1 MFLKRLEI
9 NGFKSFASKTT
20 LDFLID
26 SENHKTH
33 GITVVVGPNGSGKS
47 NIADSLRWV
56 MGEQSMKHLRGK
68 KSEDIIFAGS
78 GKKARLGSAK
88 VTLYLDNCDQ
98 KIPIDFSEVT
108 IARKINRSGE
118 GEYFINGSRVR
129 LQDITDLLAKAGVG
143 KESYAIINQGMADAI
158 LAASPLE
165 RRTIIEDA
173 AGVKQY
179 QIKKERSIRKLDS
192 TRENL
197 ERVKSLVE
205 EIKPH
210 LRMLKRQSDKAAKSE
225 EIFTSLKEKQ
235 IKLFSHLWHNFRDEK
250 QIFDEKKDELG
261 REMMNM
267 QREVDKLLDAINAE
281 EKNNK
286 ENETLAG
293 LEKDSREARVKYN
306 TLERELIITEG
317 RLEIEKEKQASRQ
330 VLEEIK
336 ITSIPVDSLYVKKIV
351 EEIRIDQERLIEK
364 LQKVEKIEELQDIKE
379 FARAIQQRLFE
390 LKADIEK
397 GKKEQN
403 SESEALGA
411 APRASLSDA
420 SEIKKD
426 NSVILELQNKL
437 VQLRKD
443 IKDLENKIREIDE
456 SREKEITE
464 DRNRRQKF
472 FEIERKMRTKQDE
485 LGKLKDQFNDA
496 KISLARVE
504 VREEDLRTDVKSALK
519 IEPEELSKNNEEIN
533 REELEREVARLKIQL
548 EQIGGIDPM
557 VIDEYRETQK
567 RFDFLSTESEDLEKA
582 IGSLREIIKEMEQKI
597 SKEFELAFTEINK
610 EFTKYFKIIFGG
622 GAAHLTKVK
631 VKNRKF
637 KIKKTEEES
646 DLETENIEQNGDD
659 NVEDVENE
667 KDEIGID
674 IFACPPGKRIT
685 SHAMLSG
692 GERSLTSLAL
702 LFAVIAHNPPPFSI
716 LDEVEAALD
725 EANSRRF
732 GRILSEL
739 SKNTQ
744 FVIITHNRE
753 TMRQASM
760 LYGVTMG
767 EDGISKLLSVRLDQV
782 GQGGKIIK

>member
-1 MFLKRLEI
+1 
-9 NGFKSFASKTT
+9 
-20 LDFLID
+20 
-26 SENHKTH
+26 
-33 GITVVVGPNGSGKS
+33 
-47 NIADSLRWV
+47 
-56 MGEQSMKHLRGK
+56 
-68 KSEDIIFAGS
+68 
-78 GKKARLGSAK
+78 
-88 VTLYLDNCDQ
+88 
-98 KIPIDFSEVT
+98 
-108 IARKINRSGE
+108 
-118 GEYFINGSRVR
+118 
-129 LQDITDLLAKAGVG
+129 
-143 KESYAIINQGMADAI
+143 MADAI

-225 EIFTSLKEKQ
+225 EIFNSLKEKQ
-235 IKLFSHLWHNFRDEK
+235 TKLFSYLWHNFSQEK
-250 QIFDEKKDELG
+250 QILDERKDELG

-267 QREVDKLLDAINAE
+267 QREVDKLLDEINTE

-286 ENETLAG
+286 ENENLAK
-293 LEKDSREARVKYN
+293 LEKDSREVRVKYN

-330 VLEEIK
+330 VLEEIR
-336 ITSIPVDSLYVKKIV
+336 ITSIPVDSNYVKKIV
-351 EEIRIDQERLIEK
+351 EEIRTDQEKLIKKIEN
-364 LQKVEKIEELQDIKE
+364 VEKIEELQDIKE
-379 FARAIQQRLFE
+379 LARAIQQRLYE
-390 LKADIEK
+390 LRQDIEK
-397 GKKEQN
+397 GKKEQH
-403 SESEALGA
+403 SESEAPGA
-411 APRASLSDA
+411 APRASLSEA
-420 SEIKKD
+420 SEKD
-426 NSVILELQNKL
+426 SPVILELQNKL
-437 VQLRKD
+437 IQLRKD

-456 SREKEITE
+456 AREREISQ
-464 DRNRRQKF
+464 DRARRQKF

-504 VREEDLRTDVKSALK
+504 VREEDLRNEVKEALK

-533 REELEREVARLKIQL
+533 RDELEREVARLKIQL

-557 VIDEYRETQK
+557 IIDEYRETQK

-622 GAAHLTKVK
+622 GNAHLTKVK
-631 VKNRKF
+631 IKSSKA
-637 KIKKTEEES
+637 KIKEAEVEYSEAGDKENLEDKGDQEEENQEGG
-646 DLETENIEQNGDD
+646 L
-659 NVEDVENE
+659 
-667 KDEIGID
+667 D

-702 LFAVIAHNPPPFSI
+702 LFAVISHNPPPFSI

-732 GRILSEL
+732 GRILTEL
-739 SKNTQ
+739 SQNTQ

-767 EDGISKLLSVRLDQV
+767 EDGISKLLSVKLDQV

>member
-9 NGFKSFASKTT
+9 NGFKSFATKTS
-20 LDFLID
+20 LDFLVD
-26 SENHKTH
+26 SENHKSH

-88 VTLYLDNCDQ
+88 VTLYFDNCDQ

-179 QIKKERSIRKLDS
+179 QIKKERSLRKLDS

-225 EIFTSLKEKQ
+225 ELFKNLKEKQ
-235 IKLFSHLWHNFRDEK
+235 TKLFSHLWHNFRQEK
-250 QIFDEKKDELG
+250 QIIDERKDEIG

-267 QREVDKLLDAINAE
+267 QREVDKLGDEINAE

-286 ENETLAG
+286 ENERLAE
-293 LEKDSREARVKYN
+293 LEKDSRDTRVKYN
-306 TLERELIITEG
+306 ALERELIITEG

-351 EEIRIDQERLIEK
+351 EEIRIDQERLIDR
-364 LQKVEKIEELQDIKE
+364 LQRVEKIEELQDIKE
-379 FARAIQQRLFE
+379 LARAIQQRLFE
-390 LKADIEK
+390 LRVDIEK
-397 GKKEQN
+397 GKKEQKD
-403 SESEALGA
+403 SSA
-411 APRASLSDA
+411 ASLEKPAENTQSNEA
-420 SEIKKD
+420 GLKIIEEFKEKTEKLRREIKD
-426 NSVILELQNKL
+426 A
-437 VQLRKD
+437 
-443 IKDLENKIREIDE
+443 ENKIHEIDKA
-456 SREKEITE
+456 REQEIAS
-464 DRNRRQKF
+464 DRARRQKF

-496 KISLARVE
+496 KISMARVE
-504 VREEDLRTDVKSALK
+504 VREEDLRGEVKSALK
-519 IEPEELSKNNEEIN
+519 IEPEELKKNSEEIS
-533 REELEREVARLKIQL
+533 REELEREVPRLKAQL

-557 VIDEYRETQK
+557 IIDEYNETQK

-582 IGSLREIIKEMEQKI
+582 IGSLREIVKEMEQKI
-597 SKEFELAFTEINK
+597 NKEFELAFTEINR

-622 GAAHLTKVK
+622 GAAHLSKVK
-631 VKNRKF
+631 VKNRRF
-637 KIKKTEEES
+637 KIKKAEEEGELDPENPEISSEDNFDVTEE
-646 DLETENIEQNGDD
+646 
-659 NVEDVENE
+659 E

-702 LFAVIAHNPPPFSI
+702 LFAVIAHNPPPFSV

-732 GRILSEL
+732 GRILAEL
-739 SKNTQ
+739 SQNTQ

-782 GQGGKIIK
+782 GAGGKILK